1 MWYGIREAVGW
12 AIVLLG
18 LGMIALL
25 VNMAVDRLILEAIAM
40 TLPATVV
47 FRSGIGLVRLA
58 TSGRM
63 AARLDAER

>member
-1 MWYGIREAVGW
+1 
-12 AIVLLG
+12 
-18 LGMIALL
+18 MIALL
-25 VNMAVDRLILEAIAM
+25 VNMAVDRQILEAIAM